1 MLFNLEKI
9 DGPFA
14 DQTSLYDVVFEK
26 DNITLSEFI
35 QAVLQKNNEYGNIS
49 IKDIKLNQKYRLKY
63 ENGSIE
69 NIDIFKTIAQEDLD
83 NIIYDANA
91 IGGWSL
97 MDYMIILR
105 S

>member
-26 DNITLSEFI
+26 DNITLTEFI

-63 ENGSIE
+63 KNGSIE
-69 NIDIFKTIAQEDLD
+69 NIDIFKSITHEELD

-97 MDYMIILR
+97 MDYMIILN
-105 S
+105 